1 MELQRSGVQ
10 IFLATHNYVILKE
23 LDLRKGKQDQILFH
37 GLYRDEETREVRCHS
52 ADGYLDIHPNAIADA
67 FSERR

>member
-1 MELQRSGVQ
+1 
-10 IFLATHNYVILKE
+10 VILKE